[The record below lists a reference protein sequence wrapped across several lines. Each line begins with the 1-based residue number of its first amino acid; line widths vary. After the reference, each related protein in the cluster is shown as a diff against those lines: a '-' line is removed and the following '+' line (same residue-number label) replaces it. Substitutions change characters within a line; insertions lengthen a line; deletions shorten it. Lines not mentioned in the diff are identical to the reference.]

1 MYIILMAKRG
11 LLFAFVILAAL
22 VLAAVSV
29 FAHAADFNETKRLIS
44 SNVACGELSDE
55 QLEEIGEYY
64 MEQMHPG
71 ESHDFMHQRMGL
83 VEGSA
88 AEEKF
93 HISLAKTM
101 YCGELSAGM
110 MGMGAGGMMGS
121 AGSGMMG
128 AYYGAGSLAGIL
140 WLIILILLAVALS
153 LLIIWL
159 YRQIKKR

>member
-1 MYIILMAKRG
+1 MAWRG
-11 LLFAFVILAAL
+11 LLSAFAIVAAL
-22 VLAAVSV
+22 ALTAVSA
-29 FAHAADFNETKRLIS
+29 FAHSVDFNETKRLIS
-44 SNVACGELSDE
+44 SDIACDELSDE
-55 QLEEIGEYY
+55 QLEGIGEYY

-71 ESHDFMHQRMGL
+71 ESHEFMHQRMGL

-110 MGMGAGGMMGS
+110 MGMGAGGMMQS
-121 AGSGMMG
+121 SNAGVNAGMMG
-128 AYYGAGSLAGIL
+128 AYYGAGSLAGTL
-140 WLIILILLAVALS
+140 WLVILILLAVALS